1 MRNTADFNTTQSTVN
16 LTFTVPSYEGVNISA
31 QHFLE
36 KWPGYVLSIM
46 TVTRMN
52 LAYTTAFYEVGM
64 ILTEEVK
71 PNERNG
77 VRTKRTLG

>member
-1 MRNTADFNTTQSTVN
+1 MRNIANFNTTNSSVN
-16 LTFTVPSYEGVNISA
+16 VTFNVPSYDEVSLSV

-52 LAYTTAFYEVGM
+52 LAYKTAFYEVSI

-77 VRTKRTLG
+77 VRTKRTVG